1 MTTDESAISHGV
13 ATDVGRVRQHNEDSA
28 RVAGTIFVVADGM
41 GGHAAG
47 EVASGIATDALME
60 LAERPVLRARDLVEQ
75 LAEANRRI
83 LESAARHPEQTGMGT
98 TVAGLA
104 LVSAGASQ
112 HWVVF
117 NIGDSRVY
125 RLIQGQL
132 SQVTVDHSE
141 VQELVDRGI
150 ITAEQAQR
158 HPGRNVITRSL
169 GRDPMG
175 HVDTWVFPP
184 YPGES
189 FVICTDGLTNELE
202 PSEIEAVLLDVHE
215 AQEAADELVRRAVT
229 AGGRDNVT
237 AVVVSLQGQES
248 DADVDEDTSP
258 RESIGRSRSEA
269 PAAPHPADLDVP
281 ADDKADGTGD
291 VAGGRSAREGP
302 AGESRSLV

>member
-1 MTTDESAISHGV
+1 MTTDQSAIPHGV

-60 LAERPVLRARDLVEQ
+60 LAERPVLQAHDIVEQ

-104 LVSAGASQ
+104 LVSGGGSQ

-125 RLIQGQL
+125 RLIDGQL

-175 HVDTWVFPP
+175 QVDHWVFPP
-184 YPGES
+184 YPGEA
-189 FVICTDGLTNELE
+189 FVICTDGLSNELGLAD
-202 PSEIEAVLLDVHE
+202 IESVLLDVHD
-215 AQEAADELVRRAVT
+215 AQEAADELVRRAVQ

-237 AVVVSLQGQES
+237 AIVVTVQEQGFH
-248 DADVDEDTSP
+248 ADVDEDTTP
-258 RESIGRSRSEA
+258 REAIGRLRRQP
-269 PAAPHPADLDVP
+269 PA
-281 ADDKADGTGD
+281 G
-291 VAGGRSAREGP
+291 EGP
-302 AGESRSLV
+302 SGESRSLV

>member
-60 LAERPVLRARDLVEQ
+60 LAERPVLQAHDIVEQ

-98 TVAGLA
+98 TVSGIA
-104 LVSAGASQ
+104 LVSGGGSQ

-125 RLIQGQL
+125 RLIDGQL

-175 HVDTWVFPP
+175 QVDHWVFPP
-184 YPGES
+184 YPGEA
-189 FVICTDGLTNELE
+189 FVICTDGLSNELGLAD
-202 PSEIEAVLLDVHE
+202 IESVLLDVDD
-215 AQEAADELVRRAVT
+215 AQEAADELVRRAVQ

-237 AVVVSLQGQES
+237 AIVVTMQGQES
-248 DADVDEDTSP
+248 QPDVDEDTTP
-258 RESIGRSRSEA
+258 REAIGRPRREP
-269 PAAPHPADLDVP
+269 PA
-281 ADDKADGTGD
+281 G
-291 VAGGRSAREGP
+291 EGP
-302 AGESRSLV
+302 SGESRSLV

>member
-60 LAERPVLRARDLVEQ
+60 LAERPVLQAHDIVEQ

-98 TVAGLA
+98 TVSGIA
-104 LVSAGASQ
+104 LVSGGGSQ

-125 RLIQGQL
+125 RLIDGQL

-175 HVDTWVFPP
+175 QVDHWVFPL
-184 YPGES
+184 YPGEV
-189 FVICTDGLTNELE
+189 FVICTDGLSNELGL
-202 PSEIEAVLLDVHE
+202 SDIESVLLDVHD
-215 AQEAADELVRRAVT
+215 AQEAADELVRRAVQ

-237 AVVVSLQGQES
+237 AIVVTVQGQECQ
-248 DADVDEDTSP
+248 ADVDEDTTP
-258 RESIGRSRSEA
+258 REAIGRPRREP
-269 PAAPHPADLDVP
+269 PA
-281 ADDKADGTGD
+281 G
-291 VAGGRSAREGP
+291 EGP
-302 AGESRSLV
+302 SGESRSLV

>member
-1 MTTDESAISHGV
+1 MTTDQSAISHGV

-28 RVAGTIFVVADGM
+28 KVAGTIFVVADGM

-47 EVASGIATDALME
+47 EVASGIATDTLME
-60 LAERPVLRARDLVEQ
+60 LAERPVLQARDIVEQ

-104 LVSAGASQ
+104 LVSGGASQ

-125 RLIQGQL
+125 RLIDGQL

-141 VQELVDRGI
+141 VQELVDRGV

-169 GRDPMG
+169 GRDPLG

-184 YPGES
+184 YPGEA
-189 FVICTDGLTNELE
+189 FVICTDGLSNELE
-202 PSEIEAVLLDVHE
+202 ASEIESVLLDVDD
-215 AQEAADELVRRAVT
+215 AQEASDELVRRAVT

-237 AVVVSLQGQES
+237 AVVVRLQGQES
-248 DADVDEDTSP
+248 EADVDEDTTP
-258 RESIGRSRSEA
+258 RESIGRARSEP
-269 PAAPHPADLDVP
+269 PAGQHAADLDVP
-281 ADDKADGTGD
+281 ANGMGDGTGD
-291 VAGGRSAREGP
+291 VPGGRAAGEGP
-302 AGESRSLV
+302 TGESRSLV